1 VATVEGCEI
10 LFLHGEAWSFGPGR
24 VVANAERERM
34 SDGVAVSPMPGK
46 AIAIEVEERQRVSRG
61 QRLLILEAMKMEHG
75 MAVPFDGRAVD
86 LAAVVGGQVSE
97 GVALVRIEADL
108 D

>member
-1 VATVEGCEI
+1 
-10 LFLHGEAWSFGPGR
+10 
-24 VVANAERERM
+24 
-34 SDGVAVSPMPGK
+34 
-46 AIAIEVEERQRVSRG
+46 
-61 QRLLILEAMKMEHG
+61 MEHG

>member
-1 VATVEGCEI
+1 
-10 LFLHGEAWSFGPGR
+10 
-24 VVANAERERM
+24 M
-34 SDGVAVSPMPGK
+34 SDGVAVNPMPGK
-46 AIAIEVEERQRVSRG
+46 VIAIEVKERQRVSRG